1 MNAGMA
7 ETDVLLLVISHLI
20 LLAIL
25 FFILVK
31 ASRNMMERDMAM
43 ASLQETREDLE
54 KMVAERTAQLKKA
67 NQALMVEIEN
77 QKRSDMALMES
88 QNRLKTMLE
97 SNPDPIIMY
106 DLKGYPRYLNP
117 AFTNKLGWTL
127 DELKGGIIPFVP
139 DDQKKLTA
147 QKIKE
152 MYDYGKILTFETKR
166 LTKDNQTLDFLI
178 SAALTHDTE
187 GQPDGIVVNLTD
199 ISEKK
204 ALEAQYKHSQKLE
217 SIGILAGGI
226 AHDFNNI
233 LAGIMGY
240 SQLARMNLSDP
251 EKAGQDLDRV
261 MKAADRAKAL
271 VRQMLTF
278 SCQTKYQKQSI
289 KMHIIIEEALKLIRS
304 SFPSTIEIKEEIASK
319 ASVMADPAQIRQVIM
334 NLCTNAYYA
343 MRDTGGLL
351 TVALKEIDV
360 PGPDTIAEFNMT
372 QGHYLRLQISDTG
385 SGIAPE
391 IMDKI
396 FDPYFSTKFPDK
408 GTGLGLAVVHG
419 IIRDS
424 NGYIKVHSQPG
435 KGTSFFVFLP
445 VLIFQTSPCLF

>member
-1 MNAGMA
+1 MG
-7 ETDVLLLVISHLI
+7 
-20 LLAIL
+20 
-25 FFILVK
+25 
-31 ASRNMMERDMAM
+31 
-43 ASLQETREDLE
+43 
-54 KMVAERTAQLKKA
+54 ERTAELKKT
-67 NQALMVEIEN
+67 NQTLMVEIEN
-77 QKRSDMALMES
+77 QRRSDIALRES
-88 QNRLKTMLE
+88 QNRLRTMLE

-106 DLKGYPRYLNP
+106 DLIGHPQYLNP
-117 AFTNKLGWTL
+117 AFTSKLGWTL

-139 DDQKKLTA
+139 EDQKELTA

-152 MYDYGKILTFETKR
+152 MYEYGKILTFETKR
-166 LTKDNQTLDFLI
+166 LTKDNQILDFLV

-187 GQPDGIVVNLTD
+187 GKPDGIIVNLTD

-240 SQLARMNLSDP
+240 SQLARMNISDP
-251 EKAGQDLDRV
+251 EKAGEDLDRV

-278 SCQTKYQKQSI
+278 SRQTEYHKQSM
-289 KMHIIIEEALKLIRS
+289 KMHIMINEALKLIRS
-304 SFPSTIEIKEEIASK
+304 SISFTIEIKEEIASK
-319 ASVMADPAQIRQVIM
+319 ASVMADPTQIHQVIM
-334 NLCTNAYYA
+334 NLCTNACHA

-351 TVALKEIDV
+351 TVALKEIKI
-360 PGPDTIAEFNMT
+360 PGPDTIAELNMT
-372 QGHYLRLQISDTG
+372 PGRYLRLQISDTG

-391 IMDKI
+391 IIDKI

-419 IIRDS
+419 IVRDS
-424 NGYIKVHSQPG
+424 NGYIKVYSRQG
-435 KGTSFFVFLP
+435 QGTSFFVFLP
-445 VLIFQTSPCLF
+445 VATENADSGNTQDKNDFPSGGTEKKYGCG